1 MTFQIRQL
9 AEYYS
14 VILVIICL
22 CLQCTIQTTLESL
35 SALKNDLLVQNW
47 NIIYHDNDVN
57 SAYDTFKDLRDKNC
71 PV

>member
-14 VILVIICL
+14 VILVIFCL
-22 CLQCTIQTTLESL
+22 CLQCTIQTTLEPL
-35 SALKNDLLVQNW
+35 SALKYDLLVQNW

-57 SAYDTFKDLRDKNC
+57 SAYDTFLHIFKDL
-71 PV
+71 